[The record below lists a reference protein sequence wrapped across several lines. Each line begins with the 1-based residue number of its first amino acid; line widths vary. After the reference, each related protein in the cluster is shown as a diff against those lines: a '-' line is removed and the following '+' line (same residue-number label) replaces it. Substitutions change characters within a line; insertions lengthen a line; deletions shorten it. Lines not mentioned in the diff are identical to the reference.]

1 MGNGHCH
8 TAQWPSGRVGTR
20 REIEEKK
27 ESVVMSSS
35 SSSSSREWTPEEE
48 GKGGGEEGNAQKR
61 GGRRL
66 VWLPVTA
73 LVATGVCYAIMY
85 GFFFRSDKDPEE
97 EQPDVA
103 YISEVGDYPP
113 QSCFFTLGCSLLGAA
128 HIAAFVALAT
138 ETQARLS
145 VAVRSL
151 PPSQAPLLA
160 RYVSSSTRMFWAGII
175 AGMGFM
181 VTGSFQ
187 EVHVPTVHIIGAL
200 AVFVASIW
208 YGCEAILHSRWRRK
222 LGLDRGDVSAA
233 SAPSASSCQS
243 CITTVL
249 DNTLRSP
256 GFIRAWRYV
265 FQGVSIAGL
274 LLLVGAIAIDRNTGS
289 NDAAEPMERSIW
301 APIGEIVMVRHTS
314 HTTHH
319 TPHTTHHTLH
329 CTQTYV
335 L

>member
-1 MGNGHCH
+1 M
-8 TAQWPSGRVGTR
+8 GTR

-48 GKGGGEEGNAQKR
+48 GKGGGEEGDAQKR

-200 AVFVASIW
+200 AVFVASICLFLPVMHH
-208 YGCEAILHSRWRRK
+208 YCSRQHPPVPRVYPCLEVCLSGRQHRRPPPP
-222 LGLDRGDVSAA
+222 GGRHRH
-233 SAPSASSCQS
+233 
-243 CITTVL
+243 
-249 DNTLRSP
+249 RSQHR
-256 GFIRAWRYV
+256 I
-265 FQGVSIAGL
+265 
-274 LLLVGAIAIDRNTGS
+274 
-289 NDAAEPMERSIW
+289 E
-301 APIGEIVMVRHTS
+301 
-314 HTTHH
+314 
-319 TPHTTHHTLH
+319 
-329 CTQTYV
+329 
-335 L
+335 